1 MCQSAPSYLY
11 YESRDMADN
20 LYVVDCF
27 RHIREYNLTTLN
39 AANGDTKGV
48 ICRATYAILHYLD

>member
-1 MCQSAPSYLY
+1 MCQSAPSYVY
-11 YESRDMADN
+11 YEYRDIADT

-27 RHIREYNLTTLN
+27 RHIREYNLTTFN